1 MKKILLFIQLQHL
14 LCVLLAIGACV
25 SFYFAIQN
33 PFHRTLEGMPRLLDD
48 YADLLDRYQKIFI
61 EGTTIAE
68 KSEQTLFSIANN
80 LECIAGKVKKV
91 GWGMSGFHLKNWHP
105 LQEPGE
111 GITSSGVDIENISN
125 TLKNTATLLNRYQ
138 KNIYPQTLN
147 AMALTSQQLRVISK
161 TLQSQQ
167 NIQRYFSI
175 SIAIFLLIFSLF
187 IWGNAALNLSLIKM
201 IENRKTVL

>member
-1 MKKILLFIQLQHL
+1 MGDVWFSSQE
-14 LCVLLAIGACV
+14 LASA
-25 SFYFAIQN
+25 
-33 PFHRTLEGMPRLLDD
+33 
-48 YADLLDRYQKIFI
+48 
-61 EGTTIAE
+61 
-68 KSEQTLFSIANN
+68 
-80 LECIAGKVKKV
+80 
-91 GWGMSGFHLKNWHP
+91 
-105 LQEPGE
+105 GE

-125 TLKNTATLLNRYQ
+125 TLKNTAKLLNRYQ